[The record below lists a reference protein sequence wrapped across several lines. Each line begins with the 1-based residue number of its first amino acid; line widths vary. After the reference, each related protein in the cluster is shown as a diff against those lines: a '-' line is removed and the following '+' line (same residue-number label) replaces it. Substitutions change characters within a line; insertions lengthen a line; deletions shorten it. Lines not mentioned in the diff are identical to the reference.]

1 MIKATVFAAIVVVGT
16 CAVCAAQ
23 PPGNDTATTDLAELT
38 LEELMDIEISV
49 ASKRPET
56 TFEAPGVVV
65 VIPRAEIDL
74 YGDRTLYQLMQRQPS
89 VYPRRSFVYGESMA
103 AFRGDMVA
111 HSETHTLILINGRPV
126 RESAQA
132 INSPMYMSFPMAS
145 VESVELIRGPGSVLY
160 GSNAFGGLIN
170 IKTLPVPEQR
180 EISIS
185 AMGGSYGTYDLAVT
199 GGGTFGEVGFIGT
212 IRFAGQD
219 GWPYRFTDVSGV
231 YGEDDVADQ
240 NVAATAHLEA
250 GRFTLDVFG
259 SDMDAFA
266 FGVSP
271 TWTDG
276 NQEFRAKRLFANAG
290 YDIPLHERARLE
302 MNLTYNLQEVHMYRG
317 MAIPVVTPL
326 GINTSDVLAE
336 VTLFAN
342 PTDNLNLV
350 VGALQQYVS
359 LYEPD
364 DDHATSIPAYE
375 YWPRSAYAQ
384 GDYMIG
390 NTVKLIAGTQWN
402 EAAHGD
408 SDLVSRLGVVVTPA
422 ENWGVKLLHGEA
434 FRAPI
439 AMETDC
445 GPGLVGNP
453 DLAPETIT
461 TTDVQLF
468 YHDEKTYAAVTY
480 FHSDIDG
487 QILFDARNP
496 SYFTYMNGGTQH
508 FEGIEL
514 EGKRFLTNNWHVLG
528 SFMRYDYEGAAGLNH
543 TVVPDEMWKLG
554 SGYTWD
560 WGTAAVFMTHFGTP
574 PIIASS
580 VTVNP
585 EPDAVNLL
593 SANVRFDVSRW
604 IGLETGQ
611 SFVTLRGENL
621 LDEEAYVPTLAY
633 SGVPNSFPYG
643 SGRMLY
649 LGVEVNF

>member
-1 MIKATVFAAIVVVGT
+1 MRTVVVVTAFAMLATLGVFAAEPEG
-16 CAVCAAQ
+16 A
-23 PPGNDTATTDLAELT
+23 DLAGLS

-65 VIPRAEIDL
+65 VVPRAEIEL

-111 HSETHTLILINGRPV
+111 HSETHTLLLINGRPV

-145 VESVELIRGPGSVLY
+145 VESIELIRGPGSVLY
-160 GSNAFGGLIN
+160 GSNAFGGVIN
-170 IKTLPVPEQR
+170 IKTLPVPEQG
-180 EISIS
+180 EVSIF
-185 AMGGSYGTYDLAVT
+185 ATGGSYGYYDLAVT
-199 GGGTFGEVGFIGT
+199 SGGTFGEVGFIGT
-212 IRFAGQD
+212 IHIVGQD
-219 GWPYRFTDVSGV
+219 GWPYCFTDVNGV
-231 YGEDDVADQ
+231 YREGDVDDG

-266 FGVSP
+266 FGVIP
-271 TWTDG
+271 TWTDE
-276 NQEFRAKRLFANAG
+276 NQDSRAKRLFVNAG
-290 YDIPLHERARLE
+290 YDIPLHERAHLE

-317 MAIPVVTPL
+317 MAIPVVPPL

-364 DDHATSIPAYE
+364 EDHATSIPEYE

-384 GDYMIG
+384 ADYMVG

-402 EAAHGD
+402 ESAHGD
-408 SDLVSRLGVVVTPA
+408 SDFVSRGGVIVTPH

-445 GPGLVGNP
+445 GPGLMGNP
-453 DLAPETIT
+453 DLVPETVT
-461 TTDVQLF
+461 TTDFQLF

-487 QILFDARNP
+487 QILFDGRNP
-496 SYFTYMNGGTQH
+496 DHFTYMNGGEQC
-508 FEGIEL
+508 FKGIEI
-514 EGKRFLTNNWHVLG
+514 EGKRFLTSNWHVLG
-528 SFMRYDYEGAAGLNH
+528 SYMNQWNKADAGLNH
-543 TVVPDEMWKLG
+543 TVVPGNMLKVG

-560 WGTAAVFMTHFGTP
+560 WGTAAVFMTCFGTP
-574 PIIASS
+574 PVVQSP

-585 EPDAVNLL
+585 EPDAVSLL

-604 IGLETGQ
+604 MGLEKGQ
-611 SFVTLRGENL
+611 SFVTLHGENL
-621 LDEEAYVPTLAY
+621 LDDEVYVPTMAF
-633 SGVPNSFPYG
+633 SGSPNSFPYG
-643 SGRMLY
+643 AGRMVY